1 MLFAKYHFG
10 DETNVHCIVIHMFCS
25 CSFEVANV
33 KLLYLEIMLL
43 I

>member
-1 MLFAKYHFG
+1 MLFAKYHFE
-10 DETNVHCIVIHMFCS
+10 DETDVDCTVIHMF